1 VKWPKTH
8 AAFHGNSQALG
19 FLESGVHD
27 GIGLLGESESEIDH
41 SHSFSLLIAS
51 VELRIS
57 LHNWCSKL
65 SGCDVAS
72 RFLKSKISC
81 LVKILRF
88 FSKLHTKTLH
98 TSRHNQDLQHP
109 LNLILQSWHPE
120 NYRRV
125 CAISMNPLNF
135 LRRQL
140 PPHPCS

>member
-8 AAFHGNSQALG
+8 AAFDGNSQALG

-27 GIGLLGESESEIDH
+27 GISLLGESESELDH
-41 SHSFSLLIAS
+41 SHSFGLLIAS

-57 LHNWCSKL
+57 PHNWCSKL
-65 SGCDVAS
+65 SNCDVAS
-72 RFLKSKISC
+72 RFLRSKISC

-88 FSKLHTKTLH
+88 FSFRTKPLD
-98 TSRHNQDLQHP
+98 TSRRNQDLQHP
-109 LNLILQSWHPE
+109 LDLTLQSWHPE

-135 LRRQL
+135 LQRPL
-140 PPHPCS
+140 PPHPGS